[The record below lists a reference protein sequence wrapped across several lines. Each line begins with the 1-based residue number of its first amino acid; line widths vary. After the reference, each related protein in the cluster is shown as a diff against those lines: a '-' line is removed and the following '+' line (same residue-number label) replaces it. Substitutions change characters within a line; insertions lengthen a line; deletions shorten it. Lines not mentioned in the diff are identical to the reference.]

1 MSLESHSASC
11 LNHSASP
18 SLATCSSELSLPL
31 PPSLF
36 SGADL
41 LSSVDLTM
49 SSSCAAASRLLNNF
63 RNTPKLMRSAGMETY
78 NHRLIVIFNL

>member
-1 MSLESHSASC
+1 
-11 LNHSASP
+11 
-18 SLATCSSELSLPL
+18 
-31 PPSLF
+31 
-36 SGADL
+36 L